1 VTESTGVEPRPAA
14 GAAPSL
20 QVQSVLYGNSPAELD
35 RGIESLARAI
45 ELARGRGSVDG
56 VRVSWGDCSDAPTFD
71 AEQVDER
78 SARFTAAG
86 AEGLRYTWFGE
97 NLGSAEGNNR
107 LWADVD
113 TELVLILN
121 PDTVAAPDLLIELL
135 AAIREPGV
143 GLVDARQLPI
153 EHAKDFDQAT
163 GDTSWASGACSLV
176 PAPVIREIGGYDSR
190 SFFLYCD
197 DVDFSWRVR
206 LAGHRVVHRP
216 SARVFHDK
224 RLSSDGSWSV
234 GSAEEYWSAE
244 GALVLAH
251 KYSRPD
257 RVKAIRKDLLA
268 HGSEAQRKAV
278 ADFDGRAAEGRLPEP
293 LDHDH
298 AVGQFVAGNY
308 ARHRY

>member
-1 VTESTGVEPRPAA
+1 VTESTRVEPLATARAV
-14 GAAPSL
+14 PSL
-20 QVQSVLYGNSPAELD
+20 QVQSVLYGNAPAELD

-45 ELARGRGSVDG
+45 ELARERGSVER
-56 VRVSWGDCSDAPTFD
+56 VLVSWGDCSDAPTFD
-71 AEQVDER
+71 ADQIEER
-78 SARFTAAG
+78 SARFTKAG
-86 AEGLRYTWFGE
+86 AEALRYTWFGE
-97 NLGSAEGNNR
+97 NIGSAEGNNR

-113 TELVLILN
+113 TDLILILN
-121 PDTVAAPDLLIELL
+121 PDTVAAPDLLIELS
-135 AAIREPGV
+135 AALREPGV

-176 PAPVIREIGGYDSR
+176 PAAVVREIGGYDSR

-224 RLSSDGSWSV
+224 RLSPDGSWSV

-244 GALVLAH
+244 GSLVLAH

-268 HGSEAQRKAV
+268 HGSDAQRKAV
-278 ADFDGRAAEGRLPEP
+278 ADFDGRHSSGRLPDP
-293 LDHDH
+293 IDRDH

-308 ARHRY
+308 ARHRF

>member
-1 VTESTGVEPRPAA
+1 VTESSRVEPRLASAA
-14 GAAPSL
+14 PPSL
-20 QVQSVLYGNSPAELD
+20 QIQSVLYGNPPAELD
-35 RGIESLARAI
+35 RGIESLGRAV
-45 ELARGRGSVDG
+45 ELARERGAVDR
-56 VRVSWGDCSDAPTFD
+56 VLVSWGDCSDVATFD

-78 SARFTAAG
+78 SARFAAAG

-113 TELVLILN
+113 TDLVLILN
-121 PDTVAAPDLLIELL
+121 PDTVAAPDLLVELVAAL
-135 AAIREPGV
+135 ADPEV

-176 PAPVIREIGGYDSR
+176 RTSVIREIGGYDSR

-224 RLSSDGSWSV
+224 RLASDGSWSV

-278 ADFDGRAAEGRLPEP
+278 ADFDGRQAAGRLPEP
-293 LDHDH
+293 IDRDH